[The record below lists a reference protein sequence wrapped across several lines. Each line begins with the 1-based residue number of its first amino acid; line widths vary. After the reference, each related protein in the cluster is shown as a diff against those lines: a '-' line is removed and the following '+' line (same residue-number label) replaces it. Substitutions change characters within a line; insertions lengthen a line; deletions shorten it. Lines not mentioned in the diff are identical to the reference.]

1 MNNTMEYKG
10 YIGSIEFSET
20 DNVFFGKILGIR
32 SLITYEGSNGI
43 QLVKDFHDAIDEYLN
58 DCKKEGS
65 VPEVAYKGSLNI
77 RLGGDLHR
85 RAALYAISNNQS
97 LNSFIEDAV
106 REKLYA
112 VKA

>member
-58 DCKKEGS
+58 ECKRKAPCLKLPTRG
-65 VPEVAYKGSLNI
+65 
-77 RLGGDLHR
+77 
-85 RAALYAISNNQS
+85 ALIYVSAGT
-97 LNSFIEDAV
+97 FTE
-106 REKLYA
+106 EPLYMQFQII
-112 VKA
+112 KALTAL